1 MNRGIL
7 SDLLSRSLLLIP
19 VAIGFGYAFI
29 LNKLPV
35 DKHAND
41 NKEVVRGILL
51 ILMGHFVTFIFF
63 FFSSKGNE
71 FLPNITQVIKG
82 YAAFIFLAQLVYS
95 IPLVVVAAGKRR
107 SGVLKG
113 SLIASSL
120 TFLLSVISCFGLG
133 ALR

>member
-1 MNRGIL
+1 MSRGIMT
-7 SDLLSRSLLLIP
+7 DLLSRLLLLIP

-35 DKHAND
+35 DKNAND

-71 FLPNITQVIKG
+71 YLPNLNQVIKG
-82 YAAFIFLAQLVYS
+82 YAAFIFLVQLVYT
-95 IPLVVVAAGKRR
+95 IPLLIVAAGKGR
-107 SGVLKG
+107 SGILKG